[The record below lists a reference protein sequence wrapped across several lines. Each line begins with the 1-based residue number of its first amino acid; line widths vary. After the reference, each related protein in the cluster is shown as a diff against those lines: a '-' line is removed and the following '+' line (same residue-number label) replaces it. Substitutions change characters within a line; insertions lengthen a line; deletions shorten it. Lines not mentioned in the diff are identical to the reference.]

1 MPRVRPRERDA
12 IVDILLG
19 GIPSEDVVDQMVDE
33 ATEMATDILVAIE
46 EQRVNRPDFFI
57 IKVDP
62 GVGTT
67 LHGPY
72 VTKNAAVKEIE
83 KGDLCAASPNAKAY
97 ITQRITSID
106 EGVLPL

>member
-1 MPRVRPRERDA
+1 MPRVRPKERDA

-19 GIPSEDVVDQMVDE
+19 GIPREDVVDQMVEE
-33 ATEMATDILVAIE
+33 ATEMATDILMVIE

-62 GVGTT
+62 GVATT

-72 VTKNAAVKEIE
+72 VTKNAAVREIE
-83 KGDLCAASPNAKAY
+83 KGDLCAASPNARAY
-97 ITQRITSID
+97 ITQRINSID